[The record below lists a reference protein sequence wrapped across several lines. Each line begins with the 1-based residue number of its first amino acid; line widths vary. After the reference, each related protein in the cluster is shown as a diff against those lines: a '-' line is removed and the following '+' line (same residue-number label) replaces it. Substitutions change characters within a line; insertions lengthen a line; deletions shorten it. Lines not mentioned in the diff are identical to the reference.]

1 MRFGI
6 DCGHNCP
13 PKDTGAIGIKVEDN
27 LTLDIG
33 NKVMAKLS
41 AAGHSV
47 INCTPSSATTLIESL
62 NKRVNKANNSSVDIF
77 ISIHFNKFLDDG
89 ATTNKAMGSEIHT
102 LSNAGAGIAQ
112 PILKN
117 MADLGFKSRGIKST
131 RLFVL
136 KNTSMPA
143 ILIEVC
149 FLDSTADMQV
159 LQSVG
164 VDKVAQAIANGLI
177 GDHQSTGESQAGIL
191 KITAQTVLKPST
203 DQASSLPTGSVV
215 SISPGNYPVLDFG
228 FEERHWWVKWP
239 DKSQANRDKHFIFED
254 FGRVD

>member
-13 PKDTGAIGIKVEDN
+13 PEDTGAVGIKVEDN
-27 LTLDIG
+27 LTLDVG
-33 NKVMAKLS
+33 NRVMAKLA

-47 INCTPSSATTLIESL
+47 INCTPSRADTIIESL
-62 NKRVNKANNSSVDIF
+62 NKRVDKANNSSVDIF
-77 ISIHFNKFLDDG
+77 ISIHFNKFLDG
-89 ATTNKAMGSEIHT
+89 NETTDNAMGSEIHT
-102 LSNAGAGIAQ
+102 LSNVGAGIAQ
-112 PILKN
+112 PVLEN
-117 MADLGFKSRGIKST
+117 MASLGFKTRGIKST

-159 LQSVG
+159 FQSVG
-164 VDKVAQAIANGLI
+164 ADKVAQAIVDGLI
-177 GDHQSTGESQAGIL
+177 GEHQSTGESQVGTL
-191 KITAQTVLKPST
+191 VITTQTVLKPST
-203 DQASSLPTGSVV
+203 DQASSLPVASIV
-215 SISPGNYPVLDFG
+215 SIAPGSYPVVDFG

-239 DKSQANRDKHFIFED
+239 DNSQANRDKHFVFEQ
-254 FGRVD
+254 FGRVN